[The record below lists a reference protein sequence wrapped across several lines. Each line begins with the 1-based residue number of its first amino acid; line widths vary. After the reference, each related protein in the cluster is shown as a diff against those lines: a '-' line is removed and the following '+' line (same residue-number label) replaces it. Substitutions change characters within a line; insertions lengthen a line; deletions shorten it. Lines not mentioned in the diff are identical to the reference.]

1 MQKAKQIFSSQLSLL
16 PQKKTTFSLPR
27 ELYKKLKI
35 ESAVR
40 DREMSAIVADALR
53 LYLSDERQ

>member
-1 MQKAKQIFSSQLSLL
+1 MRQVKHSLPSQLNLL

-27 ELYKKLKI
+27 ELYRQLKI
-35 ESAVR
+35 ESAKR

-53 LYLSDERQ
+53 LYLSDKRG